1 MEERSQTLGSGRQ
14 LRRQATLVFPE
25 PRMYGCLTANSHAA
39 LIPVPEPFPKKP
51 VDREPL
57 CLPAAKRYREAGFP
71 SGSAGHDLM
80 EAEPPSTPER
90 PRLTRQLT
98 PRIPWSSLLGD
109 GSQLSQASQA
119 SEPAAGAPSSQDMDG
134 TFALPPLRLPSSQE
148 SRPGSPT
155 CLSRRGS
162 FLGDIGTPERPFK
175 MPPSQPP
182 SIGCPSPLNVDGIED
197 AGAGRFDRDFEN
209 AKVIGSGSF
218 ATVYRARNRLDK
230 QEYAIKKTKKSL
242 PRGEA
247 RRREMLQE
255 VQTLAAVASDSTSP
269 YIVRYF
275 GAWIED
281 ERLLIQTELC
291 DGTLKDTLVTL
302 RQSRPHDPR
311 FTEEELCSVLRD
323 ACMGL
328 AVLHGKDLVH
338 LDVKPENI
346 LVKRQLPTP
355 SRGNSGGTR
364 IHKIADLGL
373 AVAALGAGC
382 DEINEGDCRYLAKEL
397 LRGDFTEPKKADVF
411 SLGLTCYEL
420 AANPKELPC
429 NGEEWHQLRDG
440 LMEEAYISQLGTSLQ
455 QLLRRMLSPI
465 ASDRP
470 HCAEVLQD
478 PTVSPQKLD
487 ALDSQVLSELQK
499 KLQEEAKA
507 RLEAQVRVAEETAA
521 RERAQATAA
530 AAQAQAAAEAA
541 RAAAAEERAD
551 RYFMELID
559 RTKHDMLSDSVMRSS
574 PSASEAL
581 SRQSRVRRSFTT

>member
-1 MEERSQTLGSGRQ
+1 M
-14 LRRQATLVFPE
+14 
-25 PRMYGCLTANSHAA
+25 
-39 LIPVPEPFPKKP
+39 
-51 VDREPL
+51 
-57 CLPAAKRYREAGFP
+57 
-71 SGSAGHDLM
+71 
-80 EAEPPSTPER
+80 
-90 PRLTRQLT
+90 
-98 PRIPWSSLLGD
+98 
-109 GSQLSQASQA
+109 
-119 SEPAAGAPSSQDMDG
+119 G

-148 SRPGSPT
+148 SVPASPMNM
-155 CLSRRGS
+155 SPRRS
-162 FLGDIGTPERPFK
+162 FSGFVGTPERPLK
-175 MPPSQPP
+175 MPLSQPP
-182 SIGCPSPLNVDGIED
+182 SIGCPSPLHADAMEE
-197 AGAGRFDRDFEN
+197 AGAGRFERDFEN
-209 AKVIGSGSF
+209 VKVIGSGSF
-218 ATVYRARNRLDK
+218 ATVYRAKNRLDQ

-242 PRGEA
+242 PRGET

-255 VQTLAAVASDSTSP
+255 VQTLAAVAASESTSP

-291 DGTLKDTLVTL
+291 DGTLKDAMVTL

-328 AVLHGKDLVH
+328 AVLHGKELVH

-346 LVKRQLPTP
+346 LVKRSQLPTP
-355 SRGNSGGTR
+355 SRAGAASAR

-429 NGEEWHQLRDG
+429 NGEEWHRLRDG
-440 LMEEAYISQLGTSLQ
+440 LVEEAHISQLSESLR
-455 QLLRRMLSPI
+455 QLLRRMLSP
-465 ASDRP
+465 AVCDRP

-487 ALDSQVLSELQK
+487 AQDCQVLSQLQR
-499 KLQEEAKA
+499 KLQEEARA
-507 RLEAQVRVAEETAA
+507 REEAQVRAAEESLA
-521 RERAQATAA
+521 RERAQAAA
-530 AAQAQAAAEAA
+530 EAAQAQAAAEAA
-541 RAAAAEERAD
+541 RAAAAEEKAE
-551 RYFMELID
+551 RYYMELID
-559 RTKHDMLSDSVMRSS
+559 RTKHDMLGDG
-574 PSASEAL
+574 SARRATSLCEAPQK
-581 SRQSRVRRSFTT
+581 QSRIRRSLTAP